1 MARRRTRLSCNK
13 AIARSTS
20 CSIAATRARAA
31 AQEPLDH
38 AVALARQAGDT
49 WCLADALGK
58 LGAAALYRSEATE
71 ARPLLEESLAIAR
84 EAEDQ
89 RSIHRALGGLARVA
103 AIEHDVDRAIALLQE
118 SLVLSKRLDDRI
130 WIALDLAMLGEFERL
145 AGRPRE
151 GEVLARRGMALAEEI
166 GSGYARYMATGL
178 LGESRSRWATWTTR
192 PTASR
197 PRSSSRALT
206 VPCRFSPGGTW
217 DLPTWNWR
225 AEIAPPPPRE
235 HAQR

>member
-1 MARRRTRLSCNK
+1 MPLPSPDRQAIRGVWPMRSESSARQRYIAARRPRPGRCSRR
-13 AIARSTS
+13 ASRS
-20 CSIAATRARAA
+20 
-31 AQEPLDH
+31 
-38 AVALARQAGDT
+38 LARPKISAQ
-49 WCLADALGK
+49 
-58 LGAAALYRSEATE
+58 STE
-71 ARPLLEESLAIAR
+71 S
-84 EAEDQ
+84 
-89 RSIHRALGGLARVA
+89 
-103 AIEHDVDRAIALLQE
+103 DVDRAIALLQE